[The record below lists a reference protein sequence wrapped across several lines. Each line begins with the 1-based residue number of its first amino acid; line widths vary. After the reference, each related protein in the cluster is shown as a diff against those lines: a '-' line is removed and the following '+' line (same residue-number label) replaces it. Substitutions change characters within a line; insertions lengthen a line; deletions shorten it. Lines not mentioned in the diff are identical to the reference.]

1 MDIAVISIGNSLY
14 DAAIYK
20 TLTDTG
26 ILISG
31 DVVEYQIDYT
41 LSGASRYCT
50 ITDVYDTHHIFTE
63 LSDPDFT
70 THTTGTRTITWSNIR
85 VT

>member
-14 DAAIYK
+14 DATIYK
-20 TLTDTG
+20 ILTDTG

-31 DVVEYQIDYT
+31 DVIEYQIDYT

-50 ITDVYDTHHIFTE
+50 ITDTYDAHHIFTE
-63 LSDPDFT
+63 LSDPNFT
-70 THTTGTRTITWSNIR
+70 THNSGSRTIIWS
-85 VT
+85 